1 MTSDLLLR
9 MWLEM
14 RQEKLNQGI
23 FMRSLGACF
32 VNTCANLLKQMV
44 WGLSWRYNRF
54 PDLSRSK
61 YSTYLLALN
70 LTSSPFSKKNA
81 QDACMMLKFSSLTRK
96 QSVFQKTNPQMVR
109 DGEAFSWSMVGYH
122 QVLAFKESMSCVELE
137 LFGGWWGYDVWSET
151 RLRDDWPMLGLV

>member
-32 VNTCANLLKQMV
+32 VNTCANLLQQMV
-44 WGLSWRYNRF
+44 WGLSWRYNI
-54 PDLSRSK
+54 
-61 YSTYLLALN
+61 LLGPKFDIPPPP
-70 LTSSPFSKKNA
+70 SQKKNA